1 MSGKRKPVA
10 RLTVEREGNT
20 VRLVF
25 ACDDEYRAI
34 KLYDELIAQSEGG
47 QIGLSLNVGPTLP

>member
-10 RLTVEREGNT
+10 RMTVERDGNT

-25 ACDDEYRAI
+25 VCDDEYRAS
-34 KLYDELIAQSEGG
+34 KLYAELTAQSDTG
-47 QIGLSLNVGPTLP
+47 QIGLSLNVGPQAP